1 MKIPE
6 GDNHCGKLLEEFSA
20 YLEGDLQGDC
30 CKQLEA
36 HLAACPEC
44 FESLDHFRQFL
55 DRCKGAHASE
65 SQKVGAALRKRILEK
80 IRNLD

>member
-6 GDNHCGKLLEEFSA
+6 GDKHCSKLLEQFSA
-20 YLEGDLQGDC
+20 YLEDDLKGDC

-44 FESLDHFRQFL
+44 FESLEQFRQL
-55 DRCKGAHASE
+55 LGRCSE
-65 SQKVGAALRKRILEK
+65 ARSSDSQTVSGSLRKRILEK